1 MAEIRKKRLP
11 EIDIIKA
18 TSLMLI
24 ISHHEGS
31 FLYHEY
37 LGIFYPYLGRFGL
50 ALFTFIS
57 GYALYKN
64 NASISSIKTFY
75 KKRLLRI
82 YPLYLLALF
91 LYVIISNFQ
100 LWNEFTPVSLAA
112 HILGLQ
118 MLIYPYIQP
127 DGSLWYIGMLFIF
140 YAVYP
145 FLIKKSETPIKLIW
159 NAGAILVSLTLLR
172 VFFGLIEIRTFVYFP
187 IFIAGMLAAWTG
199 IPEKLKTS
207 APIVLVPLIFIRLNW
222 ITEDGTDPINN
233 NIIPVVLSL
242 SLMLLFFC
250 FVFFEGVKSIQL
262 NSRISAIVSK
272 IAVAS
277 YPMYLFHPI
286 VLYSL
291 KGVYSH
297 SMKGIYSQHFN
308 PAAFDLVMI
317 SIVIPI
323 FFIICY
329 YIQIFEKKILSASWI
344 NHIFD
349 RSTL

>member
-1 MAEIRKKRLP
+1 MGEISTKRLP

-24 ISHHEGS
+24 ILHHEGS
-31 FLYHEY
+31 FLYNEH

-64 NASISSIKTFY
+64 NAQISSIKTFY

-91 LYVIISNFQ
+91 SYVAISNFH
-100 LWNEFTPVSLAA
+100 LWKEFTPVSLAA

-118 MLIYPYIQP
+118 MLIYPYVQP

-145 FLIKKSETPIKLIW
+145 FLIEKSGTPKKLIW
-159 NAGAILVSLTLLR
+159 NAGAVLVSLTFLR

-222 ITEDGTDPINN
+222 ITEDGTDPINH
-233 NIIPVVLSL
+233 NIMPVVLSL

-250 FVFFEGVKSIQL
+250 FVFYVGLKIFNSIQEFL
-262 NSRISAIVSK
+262 
-272 IAVAS
+272 
-277 YPMYLFHPI
+277 
-286 VLYSL
+286 
-291 KGVYSH
+291 
-297 SMKGIYSQHFN
+297 Q
-308 PAAFDLVMI
+308 
-317 SIVIPI
+317 
-323 FFIICY
+323 
-329 YIQIFEKKILSASWI
+329 W
-344 NHIFD
+344 
-349 RSTL
+349 

>member
-1 MAEIRKKRLP
+1 MGEIHKKRLP

-24 ISHHEGS
+24 ILHHEGS

-37 LGIFYPYLGRFGL
+37 LGVFYPYLGRFGL

-64 NASISSIKTFY
+64 NAPMSSIKTFY

-82 YPLYLLALF
+82 YPLYILAF
-91 LYVIISNFQ
+91 FSYVIISNFH
-100 LWNEFTPVSLAA
+100 LWKEFTPVSLAA

-118 MLIYPYIQP
+118 ILVYPYIQP
-127 DGSLWYIGMLFIF
+127 DSLLWYIGMLLIF

-145 FLIKKSETPIKLIW
+145 FLIKKSETPKKLLW
-159 NAGAILVSLTLLR
+159 NAGAVLISLIFLR
-172 VFFGLIEIRTFVYFP
+172 TCFGLIEVRTFVYFP
-187 IFIAGMLAAWTG
+187 IFIVGILTAWTG
-199 IPEKLKTS
+199 IPDKLKTS
-207 APIVLVPLIFIRLNW
+207 APIVLVPLIFIRLEW
-222 ITEDGTDPINN
+222 ITEDGTDPINHG
-233 NIIPVVLSL
+233 IIPVVLSL

-250 FVFFEGVKSIQL
+250 IVFFEGVKSMQL

-272 IAVAS
+272 MAVSS
-277 YPMYLFHPI
+277 YPMYLFHPL

-291 KGVYSH
+291 KGVYSYL
-297 SMKGIYSQHFN
+297 MRGTYSQHFN
-308 PAAFDLVMI
+308 PVAFDLFMI
-317 SIVIPI
+317 FIFVPI

-329 YIQIFEKKILSASWI
+329 YIQVLEKRILSGLQI
-344 NHIFD
+344 NRIFG